1 MVITVRIRLF
11 WIKYLGEFFEVYGGI
26 KIASKNAENKA
37 RIVLELLASKGSL
50 SGDDIASQ
58 CTFESRMAAAG
69 TIASLRRQKAIEL
82 LPATYRISD
91 LGKSL
96 LSLSQEPAP
105 EKETEAKRKRRA
117 KQEQGQG
124 ANP

>member
-1 MVITVRIRLF
+1 V
-11 WIKYLGEFFEVYGGI
+11 
-26 KIASKNAENKA
+26 ENKA
-37 RIVLELLASKGSL
+37 RAVLELLVSKGSL

-58 CTFESRMAAAG
+58 CTFESRMTAAG

-91 LGKSL
+91 RGKTL
-96 LSLSQEPAP
+96 LSQTPEPEE
-105 EKETEAKRKRRA
+105 EKEPEVKKRRRA

-124 ANP
+124 LAP